1 MSATTRVDPNSFLQ
15 TQERVTAPRSPA
27 PTRDPTRVTTAGPA
41 PTTPVAQSA
50 ARPAANP
57 AAQPAGSLVTGWGE
71 ISRLLGARTLV
82 LPAGKAE
89 RRLRGQRQ
97 AATIPGSSARVVTV
111 ASGTTSHAGA
121 WSLATQTVPRPA
133 CWAPQMSS

>member
-1 MSATTRVDPNSFLQ
+1 M
-15 TQERVTAPRSPA
+15 
-27 PTRDPTRVTTAGPA
+27 TTAGPG

-50 ARPAANP
+50 ARPAATLP
-57 AAQPAGSLVTGWGE
+57 PSRPGSPVTGWGE

-97 AATIPGSSARVVTV
+97 AATIPGSSAR
-111 ASGTTSHAGA
+111 
-121 WSLATQTVPRPA
+121 
-133 CWAPQMSS
+133 